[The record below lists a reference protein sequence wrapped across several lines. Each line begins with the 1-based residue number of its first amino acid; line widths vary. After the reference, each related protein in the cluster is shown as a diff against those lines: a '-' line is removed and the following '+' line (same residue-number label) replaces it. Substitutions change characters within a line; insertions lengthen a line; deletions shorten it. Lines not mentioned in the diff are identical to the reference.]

1 MNVVLSII
9 YPAGL
14 KILTDIHQ
22 NLRLPFTMVLHGR
35 GTATDR
41 MLDLLGIESRENRIV
56 LTVADPQK
64 TRELI
69 EEQRRVLYLGMPGN
83 GLVIA
88 LPIKS
93 IGGGKTLAY
102 LSGDASPKYTPEA
115 TYDHEL
121 ILAIANEG
129 CTDMVMDA
137 ARAAGAT
144 GGTVIHGKGVGQ
156 ENAEKVFQRLHRPG
170 KGSGHDRGLSSPEG
184 RHYAVHSEA
193 GRPGFQGRS
202 HRPLPAC
209 QRNRRPAQ
217 AGELTRQRFPLFKKG
232 KFFAGIRCSAGK
244 A

>member
-1 MNVVLSII
+1 MNIVLSII

-156 ENAEKVFQRLHRPG
+156 ENAK
-170 KGSGHDRGLSSPEG
+170 
-184 RHYAVHSEA
+184 
-193 GRPGFQGRS
+193 
-202 HRPLPAC
+202 
-209 QRNRRPAQ
+209 
-217 AGELTRQRFPLFKKG
+217 
-232 KFFAGIRCSAGK
+232 KFFNVSIAQEKEVVMIVAYSPQKAAIMQSILKLAGPDSKAGAIVLSLPVSEIAGLRK
-244 A
+244 QEN

>member
-1 MNVVLSII
+1 MNIVLSII

-115 TYDHEL
+115 AYDHEL

-156 ENAEKVFQRLHRPG
+156 ENTK
-170 KGSGHDRGLSSPEG
+170 
-184 RHYAVHSEA
+184 
-193 GRPGFQGRS
+193 
-202 HRPLPAC
+202 
-209 QRNRRPAQ
+209 
-217 AGELTRQRFPLFKKG
+217 
-232 KFFAGIRCSAGK
+232 KFFNVSIAQEKEVVMIVTYRPQKAAIMQSILKLAGPDSKAGAIVLSLPVSEIAGLRK
-244 A
+244 QEN

>member
-1 MNVVLSII
+1 MNIVLSII

-14 KILTDIHQ
+14 KILTDIHR

-56 LTVADPQK
+56 LTIADPQK

-115 TYDHEL
+115 AYDHEL

-156 ENAEKVFQRLHRPG
+156 ENAK
-170 KGSGHDRGLSSPEG
+170 
-184 RHYAVHSEA
+184 
-193 GRPGFQGRS
+193 
-202 HRPLPAC
+202 
-209 QRNRRPAQ
+209 
-217 AGELTRQRFPLFKKG
+217 
-232 KFFAGIRCSAGK
+232 KFFNVSIAQEKEVVMIVAYRPQKAAIMQSILKLAGPDSKAGAIVLSLPVSEIAGLRK
-244 A
+244 QEN

>member
-1 MNVVLSII
+1 MNIVLSII

-102 LSGDASPKYTPEA
+102 LSGDVSPKYTPEA
-115 TYDHEL
+115 AYDHEL

-156 ENAEKVFQRLHRPG
+156 ENAK
-170 KGSGHDRGLSSPEG
+170 
-184 RHYAVHSEA
+184 
-193 GRPGFQGRS
+193 
-202 HRPLPAC
+202 
-209 QRNRRPAQ
+209 
-217 AGELTRQRFPLFKKG
+217 
-232 KFFAGIRCSAGK
+232 KFFNVSIAQEKEVVMIVAYRPQKAAIMQSILKLAGPDSKAGAIVLSLPVSEIAGLRK
-244 A
+244 QEN

>member
-1 MNVVLSII
+1 MNIVLSII

-88 LPIKS
+88 LPIVAVFLVVKHDFGEDGS
-93 IGGGKTLAY
+93 HKELTPTQEIVLPLCIGLGGGLY
-102 LSGDASPKYTPEA
+102 
-115 TYDHEL
+115 
-121 ILAIANEG
+121 EG
-129 CTDMVMDA
+129 VIG
-137 ARAAGAT
+137 AGA
-144 GGTVIHGKGVGQ
+144 GTFMLM
-156 ENAEKVFQRLHRPG
+156 AFTL
-170 KGSGHDRGLSSPEG
+170 
-184 RHYAVHSEA
+184 
-193 GRPGFQGRS
+193 
-202 HRPLPAC
+202 
-209 QRNRRPAQ
+209 Q
-217 AGELTRQRFPLFKKG
+217 AF
-232 KFFAGIRCSAGK
+232 
-244 A
+244 

>member
-1 MNVVLSII
+1 MNIVLSII

-22 NLRLPFTMVLHGR
+22 NLRLPFTMVPHGR

-102 LSGDASPKYTPEA
+102 LSGDASPNYTPEA

-121 ILAIANEG
+121 SLAIANEG

-156 ENAEKVFQRLHRPG
+156 ENAK
-170 KGSGHDRGLSSPEG
+170 
-184 RHYAVHSEA
+184 
-193 GRPGFQGRS
+193 
-202 HRPLPAC
+202 
-209 QRNRRPAQ
+209 
-217 AGELTRQRFPLFKKG
+217 
-232 KFFAGIRCSAGK
+232 KFFNVSIAQEKEVVMIVAYRPQKAASMQSILKLAGPDSKAGAIVLSLPVSEIAGLRK
-244 A
+244 QEN

>member
-1 MNVVLSII
+1 MNIVLSII

-156 ENAEKVFQRLHRPG
+156 ENAK
-170 KGSGHDRGLSSPEG
+170 
-184 RHYAVHSEA
+184 
-193 GRPGFQGRS
+193 
-202 HRPLPAC
+202 
-209 QRNRRPAQ
+209 
-217 AGELTRQRFPLFKKG
+217 
-232 KFFAGIRCSAGK
+232 KFFNVSIAQEKEVVMIVAYRPQKAAIMPSILKLAGPDSKAGAIVLSLPVSEIAGLRK
-244 A
+244 QEN

>member
-1 MNVVLSII
+1 MNIVLSII

-115 TYDHEL
+115 PYDHEL

-156 ENAEKVFQRLHRPG
+156 ENAK
-170 KGSGHDRGLSSPEG
+170 
-184 RHYAVHSEA
+184 
-193 GRPGFQGRS
+193 
-202 HRPLPAC
+202 
-209 QRNRRPAQ
+209 
-217 AGELTRQRFPLFKKG
+217 
-232 KFFAGIRCSAGK
+232 KFFNVSIAQEKEVVMIVAYSPQK
-244 A
+244 AAIMQLSLIHI

>member
-1 MNVVLSII
+1 MNIVLSII

-115 TYDHEL
+115 TYDHER

-156 ENAEKVFQRLHRPG
+156 ENAK
-170 KGSGHDRGLSSPEG
+170 
-184 RHYAVHSEA
+184 
-193 GRPGFQGRS
+193 
-202 HRPLPAC
+202 
-209 QRNRRPAQ
+209 
-217 AGELTRQRFPLFKKG
+217 
-232 KFFAGIRCSAGK
+232 KFFNVSIAQEKEVVMIVAYRPQKAAIMQSILKLAGPDSKAGAIVLSLPVSEIAGLRK
-244 A
+244 QEN

>member
-1 MNVVLSII
+1 MNIVLSII

-56 LTVADPQK
+56 LTVADPQT

-156 ENAEKVFQRLHRPG
+156 ENAK
-170 KGSGHDRGLSSPEG
+170 
-184 RHYAVHSEA
+184 
-193 GRPGFQGRS
+193 
-202 HRPLPAC
+202 
-209 QRNRRPAQ
+209 
-217 AGELTRQRFPLFKKG
+217 
-232 KFFAGIRCSAGK
+232 KFFNVSIAQEKEVVMIVAYRPQKAAIMQSILKLAGPDSKAGAIVLSLPVSEIAGLRK
-244 A
+244 QEN

>member
-1 MNVVLSII
+1 MNIVLSII

-115 TYDHEL
+115 AYDHEL

-156 ENAEKVFQRLHRPG
+156 ENAK
-170 KGSGHDRGLSSPEG
+170 
-184 RHYAVHSEA
+184 
-193 GRPGFQGRS
+193 
-202 HRPLPAC
+202 
-209 QRNRRPAQ
+209 
-217 AGELTRQRFPLFKKG
+217 
-232 KFFAGIRCSAGK
+232 KFFNVSIAQEKEVVMIVAYRPQKAAIMQSILKLAGPDSKAGAIVLSMPVSEIAGLRK
-244 A
+244 QEN

>member
-1 MNVVLSII
+1 MNIVLSII

-102 LSGDASPKYTPEA
+102 LSVDASPKYTPEA

-156 ENAEKVFQRLHRPG
+156 ENAK
-170 KGSGHDRGLSSPEG
+170 
-184 RHYAVHSEA
+184 
-193 GRPGFQGRS
+193 
-202 HRPLPAC
+202 
-209 QRNRRPAQ
+209 
-217 AGELTRQRFPLFKKG
+217 
-232 KFFAGIRCSAGK
+232 KFFNVSIAQEKEVVMIVAYRPQKAAIMQSILKLAGPDSKAGSIVLSLPVSEIAGLRK
-244 A
+244 QEN

>member
-1 MNVVLSII
+1 MNIVLSII

-115 TYDHEL
+115 TYDNEL

-156 ENAEKVFQRLHRPG
+156 ENAK
-170 KGSGHDRGLSSPEG
+170 
-184 RHYAVHSEA
+184 
-193 GRPGFQGRS
+193 
-202 HRPLPAC
+202 
-209 QRNRRPAQ
+209 
-217 AGELTRQRFPLFKKG
+217 
-232 KFFAGIRCSAGK
+232 KFFNVSIAQEKEVVMIVAYRPQKAAIMQSILKLAGPDSKAGAIVLSLPVSEIAGLRK
-244 A
+244 QEN

>member
-1 MNVVLSII
+1 MNIVLSII

-22 NLRLPFTMVLHGR
+22 NLHLPFTMVLHGR

-102 LSGDASPKYTPEA
+102 LSGDASPKYTPET

-156 ENAEKVFQRLHRPG
+156 ENAK
-170 KGSGHDRGLSSPEG
+170 
-184 RHYAVHSEA
+184 
-193 GRPGFQGRS
+193 
-202 HRPLPAC
+202 
-209 QRNRRPAQ
+209 
-217 AGELTRQRFPLFKKG
+217 
-232 KFFAGIRCSAGK
+232 KFFNVSIAQEKEVVMIVAYRPQKAAIMQSILKLAGPDSKARAIVLSLPVSEIAGLRK
-244 A
+244 QEN

>member
-1 MNVVLSII
+1 MNIVLSII

-115 TYDHEL
+115 AYDHEL

-156 ENAEKVFQRLHRPG
+156 ENAK
-170 KGSGHDRGLSSPEG
+170 
-184 RHYAVHSEA
+184 
-193 GRPGFQGRS
+193 
-202 HRPLPAC
+202 
-209 QRNRRPAQ
+209 
-217 AGELTRQRFPLFKKG
+217 
-232 KFFAGIRCSAGK
+232 KFFNVSIAQEKEVVMIVAYRPQKAAIMQSILKLAGPDSKAGAIVLSLPVSEIAGLRK
-244 A
+244 QEN

>member
-1 MNVVLSII
+1 MNIVLSII

-56 LTVADPQK
+56 LTVADPKK

-156 ENAEKVFQRLHRPG
+156 ENAK
-170 KGSGHDRGLSSPEG
+170 
-184 RHYAVHSEA
+184 
-193 GRPGFQGRS
+193 
-202 HRPLPAC
+202 
-209 QRNRRPAQ
+209 
-217 AGELTRQRFPLFKKG
+217 
-232 KFFAGIRCSAGK
+232 KFFNVSIAQEKEVVMIVAYRPQKAAIMQSILKLAGPDSKAGAIVLSLPVSEIAGLRK
-244 A
+244 QEN

>member
-1 MNVVLSII
+1 MNIVLSII

-41 MLDLLGIESRENRIV
+41 MLDLLGIESRVFRIV
-56 LTVADPQK
+56 LSVADAQK
-64 TRELI
+64 TLELI

-102 LSGDASPKYTPEA
+102 LSGDASPKYASAA

-156 ENAEKVFQRLHRPG
+156 E
-170 KGSGHDRGLSSPEG
+170 
-184 RHYAVHSEA
+184 YA
-193 GRPGFQGRS
+193 
-202 HRPLPAC
+202 
-209 QRNRRPAQ
+209 
-217 AGELTRQRFPLFKKG
+217 KKC
-232 KFFAGIRCSAGK
+232 F
-244 A
+244 

>member
-1 MNVVLSII
+1 MNIVLSII

-115 TYDHEL
+115 AYDYEL

-156 ENAEKVFQRLHRPG
+156 ENAK
-170 KGSGHDRGLSSPEG
+170 
-184 RHYAVHSEA
+184 
-193 GRPGFQGRS
+193 
-202 HRPLPAC
+202 
-209 QRNRRPAQ
+209 
-217 AGELTRQRFPLFKKG
+217 
-232 KFFAGIRCSAGK
+232 KFFNVSIAQEKEVVMIVTYRPQKAAIMQSILKLAGPDSKAGAIVLSLPVSEIAGLRK
-244 A
+244 QEN

>member
-1 MNVVLSII
+1 MNIVLSII

-121 ILAIANEG
+121 SLAIANEG
-129 CTDMVMDA
+129 CTDLVMDA

-144 GGTVIHGKGVGQ
+144 GGTVIHGKGVSQ
-156 ENAEKVFQRLHRPG
+156 ENAK
-170 KGSGHDRGLSSPEG
+170 
-184 RHYAVHSEA
+184 
-193 GRPGFQGRS
+193 
-202 HRPLPAC
+202 
-209 QRNRRPAQ
+209 
-217 AGELTRQRFPLFKKG
+217 
-232 KFFAGIRCSAGK
+232 KFFNVSIAQEKEVVMIVAYRPQKAAIMQSILKLAGPDSKAGAIVLSLPVSEIAGLRK
-244 A
+244 QEN

>member
-1 MNVVLSII
+1 MNIVLSII

-115 TYDHEL
+115 AYDHEL

-156 ENAEKVFQRLHRPG
+156 ENAKRFFNVSIAQEKEVVMIVTYRPQKAAIMQSILKLAG
-170 KGSGHDRGLSSPEG
+170 PDSKAGAIVLSLPVSEIAGLRKQE
-184 RHYAVHSEA
+184 
-193 GRPGFQGRS
+193 
-202 HRPLPAC
+202 
-209 QRNRRPAQ
+209 N
-217 AGELTRQRFPLFKKG
+217 
-232 KFFAGIRCSAGK
+232 
-244 A
+244 

>member
-1 MNVVLSII
+1 MNIVLSII

-156 ENAEKVFQRLHRPG
+156 ENAK
-170 KGSGHDRGLSSPEG
+170 
-184 RHYAVHSEA
+184 
-193 GRPGFQGRS
+193 
-202 HRPLPAC
+202 
-209 QRNRRPAQ
+209 
-217 AGELTRQRFPLFKKG
+217 
-232 KFFAGIRCSAGK
+232 KFFNVSIAQEKEVVMIVAYRPQKAAMMQSILKLAGPDSKAGAIVLSLPVSEIAGLRK
-244 A
+244 QEN

>member
-1 MNVVLSII
+1 MNIVLSII

-56 LTVADPQK
+56 LTVADPQN

-156 ENAEKVFQRLHRPG
+156 ENAK
-170 KGSGHDRGLSSPEG
+170 
-184 RHYAVHSEA
+184 
-193 GRPGFQGRS
+193 
-202 HRPLPAC
+202 
-209 QRNRRPAQ
+209 
-217 AGELTRQRFPLFKKG
+217 
-232 KFFAGIRCSAGK
+232 KFFNVSIAQEKEVVMIVAYRPQKAAIMQSILKLAGPDSKAGAIVLSLPVSEIAGLRK
-244 A
+244 QEN

>member
-1 MNVVLSII
+1 MNIVLSII

-69 EEQRRVLYLGMPGN
+69 EDQRRVLYLGMPGN

-102 LSGDASPKYTPEA
+102 LSGDVSPKYTPEA
-115 TYDHEL
+115 AYDHEL

-156 ENAEKVFQRLHRPG
+156 ENAK
-170 KGSGHDRGLSSPEG
+170 
-184 RHYAVHSEA
+184 
-193 GRPGFQGRS
+193 
-202 HRPLPAC
+202 
-209 QRNRRPAQ
+209 
-217 AGELTRQRFPLFKKG
+217 
-232 KFFAGIRCSAGK
+232 KFFNVSIAQEKEVVMIVAYRPQKAAIMQSILKLAGPDSKAGAIVLSLPVSEIAGLRK
-244 A
+244 QEN

>member
-1 MNVVLSII
+1 MNIVLSII

-156 ENAEKVFQRLHRPG
+156 ENAK
-170 KGSGHDRGLSSPEG
+170 
-184 RHYAVHSEA
+184 
-193 GRPGFQGRS
+193 
-202 HRPLPAC
+202 
-209 QRNRRPAQ
+209 
-217 AGELTRQRFPLFKKG
+217 
-232 KFFAGIRCSAGK
+232 KFFNVSIAQEKEVVMIVAYRPQKAAIMQSILKLAGPDSKARAIVLSLPVSEIAGLRK
-244 A
+244 QEN

>member
-1 MNVVLSII
+1 MNIVLSII

-22 NLRLPFTMVLHGR
+22 NLRLPFTMVLHSR

-156 ENAEKVFQRLHRPG
+156 ENAK
-170 KGSGHDRGLSSPEG
+170 
-184 RHYAVHSEA
+184 
-193 GRPGFQGRS
+193 
-202 HRPLPAC
+202 
-209 QRNRRPAQ
+209 
-217 AGELTRQRFPLFKKG
+217 
-232 KFFAGIRCSAGK
+232 KFFNVSIAQEKEVVMIVAYRPQKAAIMQSILKLAGPDSKAGAIVLSLPVSEIAGLRK
-244 A
+244 QEN

>member
-1 MNVVLSII
+1 MNIVLSII

-121 ILAIANEG
+121 ILAITNEG

-156 ENAEKVFQRLHRPG
+156 ENAK
-170 KGSGHDRGLSSPEG
+170 
-184 RHYAVHSEA
+184 
-193 GRPGFQGRS
+193 
-202 HRPLPAC
+202 
-209 QRNRRPAQ
+209 
-217 AGELTRQRFPLFKKG
+217 
-232 KFFAGIRCSAGK
+232 KFFNVSIAQEKEVVMIVAYRPQKAAIMQSILKLAGPDSKAGAIVLSLPVSEIAGLRK
-244 A
+244 QEN

>member
-1 MNVVLSII
+1 MNIVLSII

-137 ARAAGAT
+137 ARAAGST

-156 ENAEKVFQRLHRPG
+156 ENAK
-170 KGSGHDRGLSSPEG
+170 
-184 RHYAVHSEA
+184 
-193 GRPGFQGRS
+193 
-202 HRPLPAC
+202 
-209 QRNRRPAQ
+209 
-217 AGELTRQRFPLFKKG
+217 
-232 KFFAGIRCSAGK
+232 KFFNVSIAQEKEVVMIVAYRPQKAAIMQSILKLAGPDSKAGAIVLSLPVSEIAGLRK
-244 A
+244 QEN

>member
-1 MNVVLSII
+1 MNIVLSII

-102 LSGDASPKYTPEA
+102 LSGDVSPKYTPEA

-156 ENAEKVFQRLHRPG
+156 ENAK
-170 KGSGHDRGLSSPEG
+170 
-184 RHYAVHSEA
+184 
-193 GRPGFQGRS
+193 
-202 HRPLPAC
+202 
-209 QRNRRPAQ
+209 
-217 AGELTRQRFPLFKKG
+217 
-232 KFFAGIRCSAGK
+232 KFFNVSIAQEKEVVMIVAYRPQKAAIMQSILKLAGPDSKAGAIVLSLPVSEIAGLRK
-244 A
+244 QEN

>member
-1 MNVVLSII
+1 MNIVLSII

-115 TYDHEL
+115 AYDHEL

-156 ENAEKVFQRLHRPG
+156 ENAK
-170 KGSGHDRGLSSPEG
+170 
-184 RHYAVHSEA
+184 
-193 GRPGFQGRS
+193 
-202 HRPLPAC
+202 
-209 QRNRRPAQ
+209 
-217 AGELTRQRFPLFKKG
+217 
-232 KFFAGIRCSAGK
+232 KFFNVSIAQEKDVVMIVTYRPQKAAIMQSILKLAGPDSKAGAIVLSLPVSEIAGLRK
-244 A
+244 QEN

>member
-1 MNVVLSII
+1 MNIVLSII

-22 NLRLPFTMVLHGR
+22 NLHLPFTMVLHGR

-56 LTVADPQK
+56 LTIADAQK
-64 TRELI
+64 TQELI

-102 LSGDASPKYTPEA
+102 LSGEASPKYSPQTA
-115 TYDHEL
+115 YDHEL

-144 GGTVIHGKGVGQ
+144 GGTVIHGKGVGL
-156 ENAEKVFQRLHRPG
+156 ENVQ
-170 KGSGHDRGLSSPEG
+170 
-184 RHYAVHSEA
+184 
-193 GRPGFQGRS
+193 
-202 HRPLPAC
+202 
-209 QRNRRPAQ
+209 
-217 AGELTRQRFPLFKKG
+217 
-232 KFFAGIRCSAGK
+232 KFFNVSLAQEKEVVMIVAYRPQKAAIMQSILKLAGPDSRAGAIVLSLPVSEIAGLRK
-244 A
+244 QDD

>member
-1 MNVVLSII
+1 MNIVLSII

-102 LSGDASPKYTPEA
+102 LSGDASPKSTPEA
-115 TYDHEL
+115 AYDHEL

-156 ENAEKVFQRLHRPG
+156 ENAK
-170 KGSGHDRGLSSPEG
+170 
-184 RHYAVHSEA
+184 
-193 GRPGFQGRS
+193 
-202 HRPLPAC
+202 
-209 QRNRRPAQ
+209 
-217 AGELTRQRFPLFKKG
+217 
-232 KFFAGIRCSAGK
+232 KFFNVSIAQEKEVVMIVTYRPQKAAIMQSILKLAGPDSKAGAIVLSLPVSEIAGLRK
-244 A
+244 QEN

>member
-1 MNVVLSII
+1 MNIVLSII

-129 CTDMVMDA
+129 CTDMVIDA

-156 ENAEKVFQRLHRPG
+156 ENAK
-170 KGSGHDRGLSSPEG
+170 
-184 RHYAVHSEA
+184 
-193 GRPGFQGRS
+193 
-202 HRPLPAC
+202 
-209 QRNRRPAQ
+209 
-217 AGELTRQRFPLFKKG
+217 
-232 KFFAGIRCSAGK
+232 KFFNVSIAQEKEVVMIVAYRPQKAAIMQSILKLAGPDSKAGAIVLSLPVSEIAGLRK
-244 A
+244 QEN

>member
-1 MNVVLSII
+1 MNIVLSII

-115 TYDHEL
+115 AYDHEL

-156 ENAEKVFQRLHRPG
+156 ENAK
-170 KGSGHDRGLSSPEG
+170 
-184 RHYAVHSEA
+184 
-193 GRPGFQGRS
+193 
-202 HRPLPAC
+202 
-209 QRNRRPAQ
+209 
-217 AGELTRQRFPLFKKG
+217 
-232 KFFAGIRCSAGK
+232 KFFNVSIAQEKEVVMIVTYRPQKAAIMQSILKLAGPDSKAGAIVLSLPVSEIAGLRK
-244 A
+244 QEN

>member
-1 MNVVLSII
+1 MNIVLSII

-115 TYDHEL
+115 AYDHEL

-156 ENAEKVFQRLHRPG
+156 ENAK
-170 KGSGHDRGLSSPEG
+170 
-184 RHYAVHSEA
+184 
-193 GRPGFQGRS
+193 
-202 HRPLPAC
+202 
-209 QRNRRPAQ
+209 
-217 AGELTRQRFPLFKKG
+217 
-232 KFFAGIRCSAGK
+232 KFFNVSIAQEKEVVMIVAYRPQKAAIMQSILKLAGPDSKAGAIVLSMPVSEIAGLRK
-244 A
+244 QET

>member
-1 MNVVLSII
+1 MNIVLSII

-121 ILAIANEG
+121 IMAIANEG

-156 ENAEKVFQRLHRPG
+156 ENAK
-170 KGSGHDRGLSSPEG
+170 
-184 RHYAVHSEA
+184 
-193 GRPGFQGRS
+193 
-202 HRPLPAC
+202 
-209 QRNRRPAQ
+209 
-217 AGELTRQRFPLFKKG
+217 
-232 KFFAGIRCSAGK
+232 KFFNVSIAQEKEVVMIVAYRPQKAAIMQSILKLAGPDSKAGAIVLSLPVSEIAGLRK
-244 A
+244 QEN

>member
-1 MNVVLSII
+1 MNIVLSII

-121 ILAIANEG
+121 ILAIDNEG
-129 CTDMVMDA
+129 CTDMVIDA

-156 ENAEKVFQRLHRPG
+156 ENAK
-170 KGSGHDRGLSSPEG
+170 
-184 RHYAVHSEA
+184 
-193 GRPGFQGRS
+193 
-202 HRPLPAC
+202 
-209 QRNRRPAQ
+209 
-217 AGELTRQRFPLFKKG
+217 
-232 KFFAGIRCSAGK
+232 KFFNVSIAQEKEVVMIVAYRPQKAAIMQSILKLAGPDSKAGAIVLSLPVSEIAGLRK
-244 A
+244 QEN

>member
-1 MNVVLSII
+1 MNIVLSII

-156 ENAEKVFQRLHRPG
+156 DNAK
-170 KGSGHDRGLSSPEG
+170 
-184 RHYAVHSEA
+184 
-193 GRPGFQGRS
+193 
-202 HRPLPAC
+202 
-209 QRNRRPAQ
+209 
-217 AGELTRQRFPLFKKG
+217 
-232 KFFAGIRCSAGK
+232 KFFNVSIAQEKEVVMIVAYRPQKAAIMQSILKLAGPDSKAGAIVLSLPVSEIAGLRK
-244 A
+244 QEN

>member
-1 MNVVLSII
+1 
-9 YPAGL
+9 
-14 KILTDIHQ
+14 
-22 NLRLPFTMVLHGR
+22 MVLHGR

-121 ILAIANEG
+121 ILAITNEG

-156 ENAEKVFQRLHRPG
+156 EHAN
-170 KGSGHDRGLSSPEG
+170 
-184 RHYAVHSEA
+184 
-193 GRPGFQGRS
+193 
-202 HRPLPAC
+202 
-209 QRNRRPAQ
+209 
-217 AGELTRQRFPLFKKG
+217 
-232 KFFAGIRCSAGK
+232 KFFNVSIAQEKEVVMIVASRPQKAAIMQSILKLAGPDSKAGAIVLSLPVSEIAGLRK
-244 A
+244 QEN

>member
-1 MNVVLSII
+1 MNIVLSII

-156 ENAEKVFQRLHRPG
+156 ENAK
-170 KGSGHDRGLSSPEG
+170 
-184 RHYAVHSEA
+184 
-193 GRPGFQGRS
+193 
-202 HRPLPAC
+202 
-209 QRNRRPAQ
+209 
-217 AGELTRQRFPLFKKG
+217 
-232 KFFAGIRCSAGK
+232 KFFNVSIAQEKEVVMIVAYRPQKAAIMQSILKLAGPDSKAGAIVLSLPVSEIAGPRK
-244 A
+244 QEN